1 MTTLVR
7 RPAAALEI
15 TDWFNRLV
23 DDALRPSRLG
33 SLVVDDEFRIEQFHS
48 DAGLVIRAELPGIDP
63 DRDVHISVH
72 DGMLHIKAERRVN
85 TEHKDSSGYRSEF
98 RYGSFER
105 ALAMPAGID
114 AKAVTATYRDG
125 LLEVVV
131 PVSEGD
137 MSATVPVVRLP

>member
-1 MTTLVR
+1 MTTVVR

-15 TDWFNRLV
+15 SDWFNRFV

-33 SLVVDDEFRIEQFHS
+33 SMVMDDEFRIEQFHG
-48 DAGLVIRAELPGIDP
+48 DEGLVVRAELPGVDP
-63 DRDVHISVH
+63 DHDVHISVH
-72 DGMLHIKAERRVN
+72 DGMLHIKAERHAN

-105 ALAMPAGID
+105 ALALPAGVD

-137 MSATVPVVRLP
+137 ASATVPVVRLP